1 MAWNGP
7 INGDYSKCNF
17 AQPPWTGGV
26 ATLTHEECIF
36 ALETIENEV
45 RPQYQP
51 QMWEPQEP
59 SDFWLQSEYNKFV
72 LWEKG
77 INGDTY
83 AVLKGYNPE
92 IHSLGINESGIVQPD
107 PVEIVEVEPP
117 TEEGE

>member
-1 MAWNGP
+1 MPWNGP
-7 INGDYSKCNF
+7 INGTDYSVCDFTK
-17 AQPPWTGGV
+17 APWTGGV
-26 ATLTHEECIF
+26 MILTHEECVF
-36 ALETIENEV
+36 VLETVENEV

-59 SDFWLQSEYNKFV
+59 SDFWLQSEYNKIV

-83 AVLKGYNPE
+83 AVIKGYDPE
-92 IHSLGINESGIVQPD
+92 IHSLGINENGIVQ
-107 PVEIVEVEPP
+107 EIVEVEPP